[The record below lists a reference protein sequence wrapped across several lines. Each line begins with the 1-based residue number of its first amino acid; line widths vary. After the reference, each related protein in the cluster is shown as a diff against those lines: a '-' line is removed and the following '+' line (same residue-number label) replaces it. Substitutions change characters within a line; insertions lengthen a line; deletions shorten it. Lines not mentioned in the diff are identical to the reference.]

1 MKQRLFLMILA
12 TLFSLNGS
20 AYDVGRLRE
29 LFYKASQDASATEV
43 FYSEMKQVSEKDGG
57 ILLGYKAM
65 AELMKCYHSF
75 NPVNKLVYFDKG
87 KDHLN
92 SAVQSDSTNIE
103 LRYLRF
109 SVQTNVPVFLGYKE
123 NIAQDKKFIIDNLG
137 ATSSDPA
144 LQKMIVSFLLSSNY
158 CSEKE
163 KQQLSGNL

>member
-1 MKQRLFLMILA
+1 MKQRLFLMILT

-20 AYDVGRLRE
+20 AYDAGRLRE
-29 LFYKASQDASATEV
+29 LFYKASRDASAAEV
-43 FYSEMKQVSEKDGG
+43 FYNEMKQVTEKDGG
-57 ILLGYKAM
+57 ILLGYRAM
-65 AELMKCYHSF
+65 AEFMKCYHSF
-75 NPVNKLVYFDKG
+75 NPVNKLLYFDKG

-92 SAVQSDSTNIE
+92 SAVQSDSMNIE

-123 NIAQDKKFIIDNLG
+123 NIAQDKQFIMENLG
-137 ATSSDPA
+137 SISNDAA

-163 KQQLSGNL
+163 KQQLSENL